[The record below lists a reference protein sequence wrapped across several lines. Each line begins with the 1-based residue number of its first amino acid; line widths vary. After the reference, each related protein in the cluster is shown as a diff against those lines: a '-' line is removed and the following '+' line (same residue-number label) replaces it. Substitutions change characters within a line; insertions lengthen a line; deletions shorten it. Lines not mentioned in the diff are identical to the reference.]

1 MDLQNEF
8 SDLVRILGELQV
20 NTSKI
25 KDGIELQ
32 LKDNPEFEELFIKG
46 NPMNSFAKCG
56 ETISEIKQ
64 RLQRH
69 ADEELNKFPLLMDFK
84 NLCEKRDVL
93 CSSGMRMT
101 TLLKKTGA
109 NHTEPIADRIAGGNL
124 TAAIDAYVQDV
135 EKLSNVAAEPILL
148 HESFLEHKEIRTLLK
163 EEKQKKDLRTSVEE
177 VFSEAEEIINAKQQ
191 EIDLLEQNAAD
202 YYNRIQLL
210 IKEIEIVKEKE
221 VEIPEQEIHALST
234 ELSNLKGLLDE
245 SVESFQNDV
254 NNNSDSIEIKRGEVR
269 ALESA
274 LVCFR
279 RKEKVTELNDQI
291 YHLTEAQ
298 NKAELLLSLAEYAV
312 NTIDSVELKG
322 KIPLGVDHAV
332 KAFTEIEFQC
342 LQTARKIRKAE
353 VTFEEAAEFFPLL
366 DSIKNQ
372 RIELESLS
380 KELRTQEDLSKS
392 LERDKKREKKE
403 LKEKCIETSKLIE
416 KKRAELA
423 SMKRT
428 LESQRKATVTRESFS
443 NFLEDFGSLFFS
455 DDQKTVIRRK
465 VEFKPGTHIFF
476 SLEKNLWRVLA
487 IDLEQDTALVIAEKP
502 ICNKPYN
509 DKYESTTWEQCSL
522 RKWLNGE
529 YYEKT
534 FTEAE
539 KKAILKTPLENP
551 SNPQYVTS
559 GGNRTKDRIF
569 LLSINEANEY
579 FKDDSERKAD
589 SCWWL
594 RSPGGRDVSAAFV
607 RGEYGIVYGYG
618 SYVTEEFGVRPAFRI
633 NLKSDLFQSFIK
645 SESAESSMIQENKAS
660 EELKQALI
668 EKMSIILYKYAH
680 QKANGIIKSTAE
692 NNVSTYKASEELKKT
707 LIVKMS
713 IVLYKYAHQ
722 KANGVIK
729 STAENNATTNMEVEF
744 RQGTHI
750 SFGIDKFG
758 IDKTLWRVLTV
769 DREQDTALLIAEKPV
784 CNKPYNDKYE
794 STTWEQC
801 SLRKWLNG
809 EYYEKTFTEAEKKA
823 ILKTPLENPS
833 NPQYVTSGGNRTKD
847 RIFLLSINEANEYFK
862 DDSERKAD
870 SCWWLRSPG
879 SDGGTAAVV
888 DGGDG
893 IVSDIGDFVD
903 GTLGVRP
910 ALTINLKS
918 DLFQSFIKSESV
930 ESFINYAGVCD
941 EKKGR
946 KTLKIER

>member
-1 MDLQNEF
+1 MDFQNEF
-8 SDLVRILGELQV
+8 SDLVRILGALQG
-20 NTSKI
+20 NTIEI

-32 LKDNPEFEELFIKG
+32 LKDNPEFKELFIKG
-46 NPMNSFAKCG
+46 NLMNSFDKCG
-56 ETISEIKQ
+56 KTISEIKQ
-64 RLQRH
+64 KLQKH

-93 CSSGMRMT
+93 CSSGMRLT

-109 NHTEPIADRIAGGNL
+109 NHTEPLADRIAGGNL

-148 HESFLEHKEIRTLLK
+148 RESFLEHKEIRTLLK

-177 VFSEAEEIINAKQQ
+177 VLKEAEEKINAKQQ

-210 IKEIEIVKEKE
+210 IKEIEIVEEKE

-279 RKEKVTELNDQI
+279 RKERVTELNDQI

-322 KIPLGVDHAV
+322 KIPLGVEHAV
-332 KAFTEIEFQC
+332 KTLTEIEFQS

-353 VTFEEAAEFFPLL
+353 VTFEEAADFFPLL
-366 DSIKNQ
+366 NNIRKQ
-372 RIELESLS
+372 RTELDSLS

-502 ICNKPYN
+502 ICKKAYHYKCELVTWNK
-509 DKYESTTWEQCSL
+509 CSL
-522 RKWLNGE
+522 RSWLNGD
-529 YYEKT
+529 YYKKT
-534 FTEAE
+534 FSDAE
-539 KKAILKTPLENP
+539 KASIVETVNENP
-551 SNPQYVTS
+551 DNPETGTQ
-559 GGNRTKDRIF
+559 GGETTADRVF
-569 LLSINEANEY
+569 LLSIDEAKEY
-579 FKDDSERKAD
+579 FKDDSDRATD
-589 SCWWL
+589 SGWWL
-594 RSPGGRDVSAAFV
+594 RSPGGARTAAFV
-607 RGEYGIVYGYG
+607 NGARG
-618 SYVTEEFGVRPAFRI
+618 SVRGRGFP
-633 NLKSDLFQSFIK
+633 
-645 SESAESSMIQENKAS
+645 
-660 EELKQALI
+660 
-668 EKMSIILYKYAH
+668 
-680 QKANGIIKSTAE
+680 
-692 NNVSTYKASEELKKT
+692 
-707 LIVKMS
+707 
-713 IVLYKYAHQ
+713 
-722 KANGVIK
+722 
-729 STAENNATTNMEVEF
+729 
-744 RQGTHI
+744 
-750 SFGIDKFG
+750 
-758 IDKTLWRVLTV
+758 
-769 DREQDTALLIAEKPV
+769 
-784 CNKPYNDKYE
+784 
-794 STTWEQC
+794 
-801 SLRKWLNG
+801 
-809 EYYEKTFTEAEKKA
+809 
-823 ILKTPLENPS
+823 
-833 NPQYVTSGGNRTKD
+833 
-847 RIFLLSINEANEYFK
+847 
-862 DDSERKAD
+862 
-870 SCWWLRSPG
+870 
-879 SDGGTAAVV
+879 
-888 DGGDG
+888 
-893 IVSDIGDFVD
+893 VD

-941 EKKGR
+941 EKIRQKNP
-946 KTLKIER
+946 EN